1 MSNAH
6 PLLRDSYR
14 SARPALQAATDQGM
28 SVDFAEL
35 QRVYGSTALKLQ
47 DTQTDLMD
55 AALAEDG
62 LPEDT
67 PRSEPRILAALQAD
81 GRLPEGWPLRDD
93 GTPVCWAS
101 KAGLRIPASV
111 RRVREASTLQAV
123 AEEVQDAYR
132 SVSFHSKSTKYRG
145 RNALHLDH
153 AGSSSTV
160 SGWGVVFPGARAPR
174 RLMLGLTHPVER
186 LIARSTPSVT
196 LDPHRL
202 VGSLVA
208 SAVGA
213 DDIAADLRA
222 PDGYGML
229 ADRLGVS
236 RRDAKAGVLSII
248 YGADRSAP
256 PLADDPRLSPLR
268 APLREDVSDVVKSLS
283 SSPAWEGTPALA
295 RTLGRY
301 LITEVLAK
309 VGPNPG
315 LVYATPNDGVV
326 LRRNRV
332 APYLDALAESVQELG
347 LGAVPRD
354 LAMVW

>member
-35 QRVYGSTALKLQ
+35 QRLYGSTALKLQ
-47 DTQTDLMD
+47 DIQTDLMD

-62 LPEDT
+62 IPEST
-67 PRSEPRILAALQAD
+67 PRDERHILAALQAD

-93 GTPVCWAS
+93 GTPVHWA
-101 KAGLRIPASV
+101 ANEGHRIPSSV

-123 AEEVQDAYR
+123 AEEVRDAYR
-132 SVSFHSKSTKYRG
+132 SVSFHSKSTTYRG

-153 AGSSSTV
+153 AGSSATV
-160 SGWGVVFPGARAPR
+160 SGWGVVFPGSRAPR
-174 RLMLGLTHPVER
+174 RLVLGLTHPVER
-186 LIARSTPSVT
+186 LIAQSTPSVT

-202 VGSLVA
+202 VGALVS

-213 DDIAADLRA
+213 EGIAADLRF

-229 ADRLGVS
+229 AARMGVS

-248 YGADRSAP
+248 YGADRTAP
-256 PLADDPRLSPLR
+256 PLAGDPRLSPLR
-268 APLREDVSDVVKSLS
+268 APLREDVSEVVKSLS
-283 SSPAWEGTPALA
+283 SSADGEGTPALA
-295 RTLGRY
+295 RSLGVY
-301 LITEVLAK
+301 LTTEVLAK
-309 VGPNPG
+309 VGSNPG
-315 LVYATPNDGVV
+315 LVYATPKGGMV
-326 LRRNRV
+326 LRRNQMG
-332 APYLDALAESVQELG
+332 PYLDALAASVQELG
-347 LGAVPRD
+347 LGEVPRE
-354 LAMVW
+354 LALIS

>member
-35 QRVYGSTALKLQ
+35 QRVYGSTVLKLQ

-93 GTPVCWAS
+93 GAPVYGAS
-101 KAGLRIPASV
+101 NGGLRTPASV

-132 SVSFHSKSTKYRG
+132 SVSFHSRSTKYRG

-153 AGSSSTV
+153 AGSSATV
-160 SGWGVVFPGARAPR
+160 SGWGVFFPGSRAPR
-174 RLMLGLTHPVER
+174 RLVLGLTHPVER
-186 LIARSTPSVT
+186 LIAQSTPSVT

-229 ADRLGVS
+229 AARLGAS

-248 YGADRSAP
+248 YGADRTAP
-256 PLADDPRLSPLR
+256 PLAGDPRLSPLR
-268 APLREDVSDVVKSLS
+268 SPLREDVSDVVKSLS
-283 SSPAWEGTPALA
+283 SSADGEGTPALA
-295 RTLGRY
+295 RSLGRY

-315 LVYATPNDGVV
+315 LVYATPNDGMV
-326 LRRNRV
+326 LRRNR
-332 APYLDALAESVQELG
+332 AKPYLDALAESVQELG

-354 LAMVW
+354 LAMVC